1 VTEVEVQTAPD
12 PARPAESP
20 RIARPVLHKTQLEV
34 NRRDIA
40 GTMKVTTTKWDPR
53 RMPQPTP
60 LPFELALAPFRVGEA
75 RAMGVSAGRLRAQD
89 LHAPFHGVR
98 TLSAPLDLRA
108 RCLAYSAKM
117 TQGHWFSHTTAA
129 ALWGLPLP
137 RHLLAEATLH
147 VSSRGREPHGR
158 GVIGHRMTGEQDLRF
173 IEGLPVVSPCEA
185 WCHLAGFVSGDA
197 LVMAGDHLLG
207 WPIPLA
213 DAHELDAAIRRWA
226 GRRGVRALVAAR
238 RDIRAGSA
246 SARETRL
253 RLLVLRAGFPEP
265 ELNGPIEIPGD
276 LTHGDLVFRAWRVL
290 LEYDGEQHRMSERQ
304 FLRDVDRLNSLALAG
319 WLVVRVNRHT
329 PDRTIIEQLDAAL
342 RSRGWHPGL

>member
-1 VTEVEVQTAPD
+1 
-12 PARPAESP
+12 
-20 RIARPVLHKTQLEV
+20 
-34 NRRDIA
+34 
-40 GTMKVTTTKWDPR
+40 
-53 RMPQPTP
+53 
-60 LPFELALAPFRVGEA
+60 
-75 RAMGVSAGRLRAQD
+75 
-89 LHAPFHGVR
+89 
-98 TLSAPLDLRA
+98 
-108 RCLAYSAKM
+108 
-117 TQGHWFSHTTAA
+117 
-129 ALWGLPLP
+129 
-137 RHLLAEATLH
+137 

-342 RSRGWHPGL
+342 RSRDLHPGL